1 MNKNSIVME
10 AIDSLTAFSAYSVI
24 SIYNSTINDAENP
37 INKVNINGY
46 LSFIII
52 LLYWIMF

>member
-1 MNKNSIVME
+1 MNVMNKNNIVKE

-24 SIYNSTINDAENP
+24 SIYKSTINDAENP

-52 LLYWIMF
+52 L